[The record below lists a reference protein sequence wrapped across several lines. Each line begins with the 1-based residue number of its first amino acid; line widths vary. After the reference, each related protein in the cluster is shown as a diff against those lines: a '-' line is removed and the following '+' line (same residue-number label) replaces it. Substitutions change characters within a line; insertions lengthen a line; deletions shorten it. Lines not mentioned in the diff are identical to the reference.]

1 MLYVKTK
8 SGKRKPFNPRAY
20 AMAREEAYMQAS
32 CYHPDR
38 KARKPEKVSVPK
50 SNLPAIIRHT
60 IQGEGSIAETTYYVD
75 SKQLVVKFHSGAAF
89 KFFDVEKVVNF
100 GICHAKSADQY
111 LCEVILPKYHGEN
124 LAA

>member
-38 KARKPEKVSVPK
+38 KPQRSKQWWLDLPKPEP
-50 SNLPAIIRHT
+50 
-60 IQGEGSIAETTYYVD
+60 
-75 SKQLVVKFHSGAAF
+75 
-89 KFFDVEKVVNF
+89 VER
-100 GICHAKSADQY
+100 GW
-111 LCEVILPKYHGEN
+111 
-124 LAA
+124 